1 MEALLNSQCS
11 GQSVGPANQ
20 LFGLLVQTILAAQ
33 CTISP
38 PDMWPKDYGPTAL
51 ARGLDEYDF
60 VIVGAGSAGSV
71 LANRLSENPDWKVLL
86 LEAGG
91 DPPIESEIP
100 ETFFAIQ
107 KTAGDWENYAEPTPH
122 ASKGSKDGGFWPRGR
137 MLGGCG
143 AINAML
149 YVRGNSRDYDRWEA
163 QGNPGWG
170 WNEVLPYFK
179 KSEDNQDVELLR
191 RDGGRFHGKGGYL
204 KVGNFPIHHPL
215 ADIFLQAFD
224 EAGFERTTDVNG
236 ERQVGFGRLQGT
248 IVNGTRC
255 SPAKAFLVPVKDR
268 PNLHVIKHAIVLTI
282 ERDQDTGRF
291 KYVNF
296 ALDNKILKVAHA
308 RKEILLAAGSI
319 NTPHILQRSGIGPR
333 SLLEQVKIPLV
344 ADLPVGENLQDHL
357 FVPLLFKFHK
367 STGENY
373 DTPRELAKNMF
384 QYLMNRSGPMAG
396 HGVTNLVGFINTLQ
410 PSDPFPDIQYHFFQF
425 EKGSG
430 KSLMFSEKVGYNE
443 EISASMLE
451 AATEADV
458 VMAIV
463 VLLNPK
469 SRGRVTLETREFN
482 EFNPPKIVSG
492 YLEHEDDVATVLRGI
507 RHIVRL
513 VETETFRE
521 HEGELHRM
529 RIAECDQLDYGGDEY
544 WECYSRH
551 MTLTLYHPVG
561 TAKMGPASDPAA
573 VVDER
578 LRVRGLQG
586 LRVVDGSIMPTI
598 VSGNTNAP
606 IMMIGEKASDMIKS
620 DWESQGSKGRHSEL

>member
-1 MEALLNSQCS
+1 MEALLNSQCAA
-11 GQSVGPANQ
+11 QSVGPANQ
-20 LFGLLVQTILAAQ
+20 LFGLLLQTILAAQ

-38 PDMWPKDYGPTAL
+38 PDMWPKDYGPTAV
-51 ARGLDEYDF
+51 ARGFDEYDF

-100 ETFFAIQ
+100 ETFLAIQ
-107 KTAGDWENYAEPTPH
+107 KTAGDWENYAEPTPR
-122 ASKGSKDGGFWPRGR
+122 ASKGCKDGGFWPRGR

-143 AINAML
+143 AINAMV
-149 YVRGNSRDYDRWEA
+149 YVRGNSRDYDRWEQ
-163 QGNPGWG
+163 QGNLGWG
-170 WNEVLPYFK
+170 WDQVLPYFR
-179 KSEDNQDVELLR
+179 KSEDNQDAELLA
-191 RDGGRFHGKGGYL
+191 RDAGRFHGKGGYQ
-204 KVGNFPIHHPL
+204 KVSNFPVKHPL
-215 ADIFLQAFD
+215 ADIVLQAFD

-236 ERQVGFGRLQGT
+236 ERQVGFGLVQGT
-248 IVNGTRC
+248 IINGTRC

-268 PNLHVIKHAIVLTI
+268 PNLHIIKHAVVVTI
-282 ERDQDTGRF
+282 DRDPDTDRF

-296 ALDNKILKVAHA
+296 LLDNKILKTANV
-308 RKEILLAAGSI
+308 RKEILLAAGSL

-333 SLLEQVKIPLV
+333 SLLAQVNIPVV

-367 STGENY
+367 TTGENY
-373 DTPRELAKNMF
+373 DTPRELAKNFF
-384 QYLMNRSGPMAG
+384 QYLMDRSGPMAG
-396 HGVTNLVGFINTLQ
+396 HGVTNLIGFVNTLN

-430 KSLMFSEKVGYNE
+430 KLLVFSEAVGYND
-443 EISASMLE
+443 EISQSMLE
-451 AATEADV
+451 AGTEADV
-458 VMAIV
+458 VMALV

-492 YLEHEDDVATVLRGI
+492 YLEHEDDVAAVVRGI
-507 RHIVRL
+507 RRILKL
-513 VETETFRE
+513 VDTGTFRE
-521 HEGELHRM
+521 HEGELHRV
-529 RIAECDQLDYGGDEY
+529 RIGECDLLEYGSDGY
-544 WECYSRH
+544 WECYSRYLS
-551 MTLTLYHPVG
+551 LTLYHPVG
-561 TAKMGPASDPAA
+561 TAKMGPDSDPAA

-578 LRVRGLQG
+578 LRVKGVQG
-586 LRVVDGSIMPTI
+586 LRVVDGSVLPTI

-606 IMMIGEKASDMIKS
+606 IIMIGEKASDMIKS
-620 DWESQGSKGRHSEL
+620 DWESKGRGFRCEF